1 MLGGAGARA
10 GVPALARAPRAM
22 REAAS
27 ESRARGLLR
36 WTLSCGCQPGRHCP
50 AVSTPKT
57 AEAFRVLARGW
68 HPKHPGVNM
77 KLMSI
82 AAMALSMPMMALA
95 GTASQDVNG
104 QDQKV
109 TITGCAVK
117 GTGDGDGFLLANGA
131 DMKARV
137 LYWLDDDDDEVQKF
151 IGQLVEV
158 TGEVEGDVKRG
169 EIEVER
175 ENGMIELEIKAGDR
189 KATVKLA
196 DVPSAIGTSGAV
208 KDRETELPY
217 LVRKLDVKSAKSI
230 APSCQ

>member
-1 MLGGAGARA
+1 
-10 GVPALARAPRAM
+10 
-22 REAAS
+22 
-27 ESRARGLLR
+27 
-36 WTLSCGCQPGRHCP
+36 
-50 AVSTPKT
+50 
-57 AEAFRVLARGW
+57 
-68 HPKHPGVNM
+68 M

-82 AAMALSMPMMALA
+82 GAIALSLPMMTFA
-95 GTASQDVNG
+95 GSASQDVNA

-117 GTGDGDGFLLANGA
+117 GTGDGDGFLLANSVEQTTRTTPSATGSTVSSSTTTEL
-131 DMKARV
+131 KPARV

-151 IGQLVEV
+151 MGQLVEV

-169 EIEVER
+169 EIAVER

-196 DVPSAIGTSGAV
+196 DVPSAIGTSGSV

-217 LVRKLDVKSAKSI
+217 IVRKLDVKSAKSI